1 MNNLQVP
8 PFCGTQIRSL
18 AECES
23 ERNAAS
29 EDESPQDRAVR
40 LILASGSD
48 TETMVKFAYLMGRFE
63 SAALNFNDV
72 LENVRERR

>member
-1 MNNLQVP
+1 MNSLQVP
-8 PFCGTQIRSL
+8 PYCGSQLRSL
-18 AECES
+18 AEVES
-23 ERNAAS
+23 ERQS
-29 EDESPQDRAVR
+29 REDESPQDRAVR

-48 TETMVKFAYLMGRFE
+48 TETMIRFAYIMGRFE

>member
-1 MNNLQVP
+1 MNSLQVP
-8 PFCGTQIRSL
+8 PYCGSQLRSL
-18 AECES
+18 AEVES
-23 ERNAAS
+23 ETNAAS

-48 TETMVKFAYLMGRFE
+48 TETMVRFAYLMGRFE
-63 SAALNFNDV
+63 SAALNFDDV